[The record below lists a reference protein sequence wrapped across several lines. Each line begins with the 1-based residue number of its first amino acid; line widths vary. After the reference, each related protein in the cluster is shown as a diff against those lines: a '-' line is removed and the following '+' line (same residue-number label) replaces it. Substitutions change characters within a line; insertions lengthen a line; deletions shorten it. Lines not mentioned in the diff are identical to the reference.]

1 MARMKELEAENARLK
16 KMYIEENLKAEILN
30 EAITKK
36 WWGHLP
42 DVRSVSKFHISIKH
56 AYAIFSVSKTCYRYD
71 AKSNAKNELIANW
84 LIRITDNNQSW
95 GFGLCYVYLLNFKHF
110 KRNRKRI
117 YRIYQGLELNLRI
130 KPRKR
135 LVRNKP
141 DALVVPLGINQSGL
155 FTSCTTSSNTADPSA
170 SLTWLTTL
178 IAKP

>member
-1 MARMKELEAENARLK
+1 MVRLSPRR
-16 KMYIEENLKAEILN
+16 
-30 EAITKK
+30 AIAQQT
-36 WWGHLP
+36 
-42 DVRSVSKFHISIKH
+42 VSKFHISIKLT
-56 AYAIFSVSKTCYRYD
+56 YAIFGVSETCYRYD

-155 FTSCTTSSNTADPSA
+155 LTSCTTSSNTADPSA
-170 SLTWLTTL
+170 SLT
-178 IAKP
+178 